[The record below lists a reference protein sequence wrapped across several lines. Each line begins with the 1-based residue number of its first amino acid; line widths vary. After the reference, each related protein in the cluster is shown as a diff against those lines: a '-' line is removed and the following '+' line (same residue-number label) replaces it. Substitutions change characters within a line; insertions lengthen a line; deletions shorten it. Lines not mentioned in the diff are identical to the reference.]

1 MRDEG
6 SIGEQSMGLTVP
18 QEEAQANL
26 VPAAAVIRGGRALPG
41 ITGFKGG
48 VGGPESQVCNPTAQ
62 RLGCT

>member
-1 MRDEG
+1 
-6 SIGEQSMGLTVP
+6 MGLTVP